1 MKKAKKQTGGSANKS
16 NQRKKQEV
24 GGRLSDT
31 QKRITPRPTTV
42 PRDETA
48 TTTTV
53 PRDDG

>member
-1 MKKAKKQTGGSANKS
+1 MKKAKSKTSGSADKS

-31 QKRITPRPTTV
+31 QKRTPRRTTV

-48 TTTTV
+48 MTTV
-53 PRDDG
+53 PRD

>member
-31 QKRITPRPTTV
+31 QKRTTPRPTTV

-48 TTTTV
+48 TTTV

>member
-1 MKKAKKQTGGSANKS
+1 MKKAKSKTSGSADKS

-31 QKRITPRPTTV
+31 QKRTTPRPTTV

-48 TTTTV
+48 TTTV